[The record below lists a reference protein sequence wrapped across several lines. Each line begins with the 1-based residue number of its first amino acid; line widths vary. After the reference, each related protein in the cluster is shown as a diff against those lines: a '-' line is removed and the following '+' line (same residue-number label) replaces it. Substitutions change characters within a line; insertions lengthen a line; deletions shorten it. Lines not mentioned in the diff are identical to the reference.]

1 MRWFTIAGAIGVAVE
16 VVLTIWSSNGM
27 VRPAVLLTLWPTSI
41 VGMAN
46 TGPFKLTIPKLLI
59 LAVMYG
65 GNFLLY
71 GIVGAAARYLTTRSA
86 RA

>member
-1 MRWFTIAGAIGVAVE
+1 MRRFLMAGAIGVSIA
-16 VVLTIWSSNGM
+16 VVLTIWSSHGN
-27 VRPAVLLTLWPTSI
+27 VKPIVLLALWPTSI

-46 TGPFKLTIPKLLI
+46 TGPFLLTVPGLLI

-71 GIVGAAARYLTTRSA
+71 GILGAIARDLKRQPQ
-86 RA
+86 

>member
-1 MRWFTIAGAIGVAVE
+1 MRWFLVAGSIGIAVA
-16 VVLTIWSSNGM
+16 VVLTIWSSHGVVKPM
-27 VRPAVLLTLWPTSI
+27 VLLTLWPTSI

-46 TGPFKLTIPKLLI
+46 TGPFQLTVSQLLI

-71 GIVGAAARYLTTRSA
+71 GIVGAAAKYLTTRSA
-86 RA
+86 HV

>member
-1 MRWFTIAGAIGVAVE
+1 MRWFIIAGAIGVAVA
-16 VVLTIWSSNGM
+16 VVLTIWSSHGV

-46 TGPFKLTIPKLLI
+46 TGPFRLTLVELLI

-71 GIVGAAARYLTTRSA
+71 GVVGVVARYLTTRSA
-86 RA
+86 HA

>member
-1 MRWFTIAGAIGVAVE
+1 MRWFLVAGGIGVAVAI
-16 VVLTIWSSNGM
+16 VLTIWSSHGV

-46 TGPFKLTIPKLLI
+46 TEPFKLTMAELLI
-59 LAVMYG
+59 LTVMYG

-71 GIVGAAARYLTTRSA
+71 GVVGAIAGYLTRRSVHA
-86 RA
+86 

>member
-1 MRWFTIAGAIGVAVE
+1 MRWFLIAGGIGVAVA
-16 VVLTIWSSNGM
+16 VALTVWSSHGVVKPM
-27 VRPAVLLTLWPTSI
+27 VLLTLWPTSI

-46 TGPFKLTIPKLLI
+46 DGPFKLTVAELLI

-71 GIVGAAARYLTTRSA
+71 GLLGALARYLTVRLSHA
-86 RA
+86 